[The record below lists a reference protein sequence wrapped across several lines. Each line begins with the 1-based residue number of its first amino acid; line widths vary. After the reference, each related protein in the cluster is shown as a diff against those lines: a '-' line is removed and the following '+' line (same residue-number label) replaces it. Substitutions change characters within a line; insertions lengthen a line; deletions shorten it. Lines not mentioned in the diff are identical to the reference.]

1 MPPSPEWIA
10 AHAALSSDITRI
22 GKRNGLRFQTMADL
36 VNTDE
41 RYPALVP
48 LIIDWVRHVEEKS
61 GLKDPREL
69 ANFRDGLYRSL
80 TTIDA
85 MGTDAVPLL
94 MDQYYLD
101 PRLPEVN
108 AYAVGNALRYLAVP
122 SDFDNMAKLGADR
135 SLGSGRAAILEWLVN
150 QGLPEGLQ
158 IVVDQLDDP
167 SVRALGIK
175 YIRQFK
181 PLPSGL
187 RPVIEQYLDDSDS
200 EVRKQ
205 ARATLKRLP
214 K

>member
-1 MPPSPEWIA
+1 
-10 AHAALSSDITRI
+10 
-22 GKRNGLRFQTMADL
+22 MADL